1 MFYCEG
7 FQLNEVKL
15 GTPEREDRT
24 LLVFA
29 WTSYGINVGGWASE
43 RVQKERNWRAN
54 TVQDQG
60 TRALWRL
67 GNGELQVGD
76 VVWRTLWRTPA
87 DFRYRIPSANRIAA
101 LWSSPSRSPFSVFR
115 QTSSIGAKR
124 MRFFDSAAHLGYGLS
139 GNRFASSV
147 PGLAILSVAPCER
160 KNSGSTTAE
169 PSYGSRIRALLFNN

>member
-24 LLVFA
+24 PLVFV
-29 WTSYGINVGGWASE
+29 WTYGINVGGWASE

-67 GNGELQVGD
+67 GNGELHVGD
-76 VVWRTLWRTPA
+76 VVWRTPA
-87 DFRYRIPSANRIAA
+87 DFRYRIPSVNRIAA
-101 LWSSPSRSPFSVFR
+101 LWPSPSCSPLSVFR
-115 QTSSIGAKR
+115 QASSIDAKR
-124 MRFFDSAAHLGYGLS
+124 TRFFDSAAHLGYGLS
-139 GNRFASSV
+139 GNRFASAV
-147 PGLAILSVAPCER
+147 PGLAILSVAACER
-160 KNSGSTTAE
+160 TNSGSTTAE
-169 PSYGSRIRALLFNN
+169 PSYGSRIHALLFNN